1 MKKLYAL
8 ISILLFMPAISF
20 GQGIAVKSFRLAETD
35 LTANIPDTMV
45 YDSNGNV
52 CALIKLETPEDGF
65 VFDVGMYGIVNTKRV
80 GGEIWIYV
88 PHGIRKITISHQEL
102 QCYLL

>member
-35 LTANIPDTMV
+35 LHWHGSHFIVLHIFDKPTNNQSYFYGKSHP
-45 YDSNGNV
+45 
-52 CALIKLETPEDGF
+52 ETVLLKSLYNSF
-65 VFDVGMYGIVNTKRV
+65 V
-80 GGEIWIYV
+80 
-88 PHGIRKITISHQEL
+88 ISS
-102 QCYLL
+102 